1 MINLNIDYNKYNLL
15 KEKGI
20 IEEMN
25 DSKGRKYAFFVN
37 IHGIKIYFKE
47 STKEGIVNELIID
60 SICKLFNKDVLEQD
74 YGYITD
80 KYNRKVYGLISNNY
94 KDDNYSYISLDTIL
108 NDYYVYITNNNIN
121 YEKIRIY
128 ELVNLET
135 IWQALEYRYRNI
147 DNSKEI
153 VKKLMEE
160 LVSRLLIDILT
171 GQNDRYEFNIEIKEK
186 DSDIKLANIYGNK
199 EGLMYD
205 KFDMG
210 VTMDSLKYK
219 GDYMTSLLN
228 EFFNISESKY
238 IDIFN
243 LMLDKLNID
252 KFKLIVNDIKLQVK
266 DLEIPDGYFNE
277 LISRYSKYYNEYKNI
292 VNKRL
297 R

>member
-20 IEEMN
+20 IKEIN
-25 DSKGRKYAFFVN
+25 DPEGRKYTFFLN
-37 IHGIKIYFKE
+37 INDKSIFFKE
-47 STKEGIVNELIID
+47 CSKEGIVNELIID
-60 SICKLFNKDVLEQD
+60 NICKLFNKDVLEQD

-94 KDDNYSYISLDTIL
+94 KEDDYSYISLDTIL

-121 YEKIRIY
+121 YENIRIY

-135 IWQALEYRYRNI
+135 IWQALEYRYRNTN
-147 DNSKEI
+147 NSEEI

-160 LVSRLLIDILT
+160 LTSRFLIDIIT
-171 GQNDRYEFNIEIKEK
+171 GQNDRHEFNIEIKEK
-186 DSDIKLANIYGNK
+186 GNDIKLADIYDNE

-243 LMLDKLNID
+243 SMLDKLSID
-252 KFKLIVNDIKLQVK
+252 KFKLIVNDIKSNVK
-266 DLEIPDGYFNE
+266 DLEVSDNYFDE
-277 LISRYSKYYNEYKNI
+277 LINRYSKYYNEYKNI

>member
-20 IEEMN
+20 IKEIDDPE
-25 DSKGRKYAFFVN
+25 GRKYTFFLN
-37 IHGIKIYFKE
+37 INDKSIFFKE
-47 STKEGIVNELIID
+47 CSKEGIINELIID
-60 SICKLFNKDVLEQD
+60 NICKLFNKDVLEQD
-74 YGYITD
+74 YSYITN
-80 KYNRKVYGLISNNY
+80 KYDRKIYGLINNNY
-94 KDDNYSYISLDTIL
+94 KNDDYSYISLDTIL

-121 YEKIRIY
+121 YENIRIY

-135 IWQALEYRYRNI
+135 IWQALEYRYRNTN
-147 DNSKEI
+147 NSEEI
-153 VKKLMEE
+153 VKSLMEE
-160 LVSRLLIDILT
+160 LTSRFLIDILT
-171 GQNDRYEFNIEIKEK
+171 GQNDRHEFNIEIKEK
-186 DSDIKLANIYGNK
+186 GNDIKLANIYDNE

-243 LMLDKLNID
+243 SMLDKLSID
-252 KFKLIVNDIKLQVK
+252 KFKLIVNDIKSNVK
-266 DLEIPDGYFNE
+266 DLEVSDNYFNE
-277 LISRYSKYYNEYKNI
+277 LIDKYSKYYNEYKNI

>member
-20 IEEMN
+20 IEEIN
-25 DSKGRKYAFFVN
+25 DPEGRKYTFFLN
-37 IHGIKIYFKE
+37 INDKSIFFKE
-47 STKEGIVNELIID
+47 CSKEGIVNELIID
-60 SICKLFNKDVLEQD
+60 NICKLFNKDVLEQD

-94 KDDNYSYISLDTIL
+94 KEDDYSYISLDTIL

-121 YEKIRIY
+121 YENIRIY

-135 IWQALEYRYRNI
+135 IWQALEYRYRNTN
-147 DNSKEI
+147 NSEEI

-160 LVSRLLIDILT
+160 LTSRFLIDILT
-171 GQNDRYEFNIEIKEK
+171 GQNDRHEFNIEIKEK
-186 DSDIKLANIYGNK
+186 GNDIKLANIYDNE

-243 LMLDKLNID
+243 SMLDKLSID
-252 KFKLIVNDIKLQVK
+252 KFKAIVNDIKLQVK
-266 DLEIPDGYFNE
+266 DLEVSDNYFDE
-277 LISRYSKYYNEYKNI
+277 LINRYSKYYNEYKNI

>member
-186 DSDIKLANIYGNK
+186 DSDIKLANIYGNE

-219 GDYMTSLLN
+219 GDYMTSLLS

>member
-25 DSKGRKYAFFVN
+25 NSKGRKYAFFVN

-186 DSDIKLANIYGNK
+186 DSDIKLANIYGNE

-219 GDYMTSLLN
+219 GDYMTSLLS

>member
-25 DSKGRKYAFFVN
+25 NSKGRKYAFFVN

-186 DSDIKLANIYGNK
+186 DSDIKLANIYGNE

-266 DLEIPDGYFNE
+266 DLEIPDSYFDE

>member
-160 LVSRLLIDILT
+160 LVSRFLIDILT

-186 DSDIKLANIYGNK
+186 DSDIKLANIYGNE

-219 GDYMTSLLN
+219 GDYMASLLN

>member
-25 DSKGRKYAFFVN
+25 DSKGKKYAFFVN

-186 DSDIKLANIYGNK
+186 DSDIKLANIYGNE

-266 DLEIPDGYFNE
+266 DLEIPDSYFDE

>member
-20 IEEMN
+20 IKEIN
-25 DSKGRKYAFFVN
+25 DPEGRKYTFFLN
-37 IHGIKIYFKE
+37 INDKSIFFKE
-47 STKEGIVNELIID
+47 CSKEGIVNELIID
-60 SICKLFNKDVLEQD
+60 NICKLFNKDVLEQD

-94 KDDNYSYISLDTIL
+94 KEDDYSYISLDTIL

-121 YEKIRIY
+121 YENIRIY

-135 IWQALEYRYRNI
+135 IWQALEYRYRNTN
-147 DNSKEI
+147 NSEEI

-160 LVSRLLIDILT
+160 LTSRFLIDILT
-171 GQNDRYEFNIEIKEK
+171 GQNDRHEFNIEIKEK
-186 DSDIKLANIYGNK
+186 GNDIKLADIYDNE

-243 LMLDKLNID
+243 SMLDKLSID
-252 KFKLIVNDIKLQVK
+252 KFKLIVNDIKSNVK
-266 DLEIPDGYFNE
+266 DLEVSDNYFDE
-277 LISRYSKYYNEYKNI
+277 LINRYSKYYNEYKNI

>member
-186 DSDIKLANIYGNK
+186 DSDIKLANIYGNE

>member
-1 MINLNIDYNKYNLL
+1 M
-15 KEKGI
+15 
-20 IEEMN
+20 
-25 DSKGRKYAFFVN
+25 
-37 IHGIKIYFKE
+37 
-47 STKEGIVNELIID
+47 
-60 SICKLFNKDVLEQD
+60 
-74 YGYITD
+74 
-80 KYNRKVYGLISNNY
+80 ISNNY
-94 KDDNYSYISLDTIL
+94 KEDDYSYISLDTIL

-121 YEKIRIY
+121 YENIRIY

-135 IWQALEYRYRNI
+135 IWQALEYRYRNTN
-147 DNSKEI
+147 NSEEI

-160 LVSRLLIDILT
+160 LTSRFLIDILT
-171 GQNDRYEFNIEIKEK
+171 GQNDRHEFNIEIKEK
-186 DSDIKLANIYGNK
+186 GNDIKLANIYDNE

-243 LMLDKLNID
+243 SMLDKLSID
-252 KFKLIVNDIKLQVK
+252 KFKLIVNDIKSNVK
-266 DLEIPDGYFNE
+266 DLEVSDNYFDE
-277 LISRYSKYYNEYKNI
+277 LINRYSKYYNEYKNI

>member
-135 IWQALEYRYRNI
+135 IWQALEYRYRNM

-186 DSDIKLANIYGNK
+186 DSDIKLANIYGNE

-228 EFFNISESKY
+228 KFFNISESKY

>member
-20 IEEMN
+20 IKEIN
-25 DSKGRKYAFFVN
+25 DPKGRKYTFFIN
-37 IHGIKIYFKE
+37 INNKSIFFKE
-47 STKEGIVNELIID
+47 CSKEGIANELIID
-60 SICKLFNKDVLEQD
+60 SICRLFNKDVLEQD
-74 YGYITD
+74 YSYITNEYD
-80 KYNRKVYGLISNNY
+80 RKIYGLINNNY
-94 KDDNYSYISLDTIL
+94 KNDDYSYIPLDTIL
-108 NDYYVYITNNNIN
+108 NDYYVYITKNNIN

-153 VKKLMEE
+153 VKNLMEE
-160 LVSRLLIDILT
+160 LTSRFLIDILT
-171 GQNDRYEFNIEIKEK
+171 GQNDRHEFNVEIKEK
-186 DSDIKLANIYGNK
+186 NSDIKLTNICDNE

-219 GDYMTSLLN
+219 GDYMMSLLN

-238 IDIFN
+238 VDIFN
-243 LMLDKLNID
+243 SMLDKLSID
-252 KFKLIVNDIKLQVK
+252 KFKLIVNDVKLQVK
-266 DLEIPDGYFNE
+266 DLELPDSYFE
-277 LISRYSKYYNEYKNI
+277 DLINKYIKYYNEYKNI
-292 VNKRL
+292 VKKRL

>member
-135 IWQALEYRYRNI
+135 IWQALEYRYRNM

-186 DSDIKLANIYGNK
+186 DSDIKLANIYGNE

>member
-20 IEEMN
+20 IEEIN
-25 DSKGRKYAFFVN
+25 DPEGRKYTFFLN
-37 IHGIKIYFKE
+37 INDKSIFFKE
-47 STKEGIVNELIID
+47 CSKEGIVNELIID
-60 SICKLFNKDVLEQD
+60 NICKLFNKDVLEQD

-94 KDDNYSYISLDTIL
+94 KEDDYSYISLDTIL

-121 YEKIRIY
+121 YENIRIY

-135 IWQALEYRYRNI
+135 IWQALEYRYRNTN
-147 DNSKEI
+147 NSEEI

-160 LVSRLLIDILT
+160 LTSRFLIDILT
-171 GQNDRYEFNIEIKEK
+171 GQNDRHEFNIEIKEK
-186 DSDIKLANIYGNK
+186 GNDIKLADIYDNE

-243 LMLDKLNID
+243 SMLDKLSID
-252 KFKLIVNDIKLQVK
+252 KFKLIVNDIKSNVK
-266 DLEIPDGYFNE
+266 DLEVSDNYFDE
-277 LISRYSKYYNEYKNI
+277 LINRYSKYYNEYKNI

>member
-25 DSKGRKYAFFVN
+25 DSKGRKYTFFVN

-186 DSDIKLANIYGNK
+186 DSDIKLANIYGNE

>member
-186 DSDIKLANIYGNK
+186 DSDIKLANIYGNE

-219 GDYMTSLLN
+219 GDYMASLLN

>member
-20 IEEMN
+20 IKEIN
-25 DSKGRKYAFFVN
+25 DPEGRKYTFFLN
-37 IHGIKIYFKE
+37 INDKSIFFKE
-47 STKEGIVNELIID
+47 CSKEGIINELIID
-60 SICKLFNKDVLEQD
+60 NICKLFNKDVLEQD

-80 KYNRKVYGLISNNY
+80 KYNKKVYGLISNNY
-94 KDDNYSYISLDTIL
+94 KEDDYSYISLDTIL

-121 YEKIRIY
+121 YENIRIY

-135 IWQALEYRYRNI
+135 IWQALEYRYRNTN
-147 DNSKEI
+147 NSEEI

-160 LVSRLLIDILT
+160 LTSRFLIDILT
-171 GQNDRYEFNIEIKEK
+171 GQNDRHEFNIEIKEK
-186 DSDIKLANIYGNK
+186 GNDIKLANIYDNE

-243 LMLDKLNID
+243 SMLDKLSID
-252 KFKLIVNDIKLQVK
+252 KFKTIVNNIKSTVK
-266 DLEIPDGYFNE
+266 DLEVSDNYFNE
-277 LISRYSKYYNEYKNI
+277 LIDKYSKYYNEYKNI

>member
-20 IEEMN
+20 IKEIDDPE
-25 DSKGRKYAFFVN
+25 GRKYTFFLN
-37 IHGIKIYFKE
+37 INDKSIFFKE
-47 STKEGIVNELIID
+47 CSKEGIINELIID
-60 SICKLFNKDVLEQD
+60 NICKLFNKDVLEQD

-80 KYNRKVYGLISNNY
+80 KYNKKVYGLISNNY
-94 KDDNYSYISLDTIL
+94 KEDDYSYISLDTIL

-121 YEKIRIY
+121 YENIRIY

-135 IWQALEYRYRNI
+135 IWQALEYRYRNTN
-147 DNSKEI
+147 NSEEI

-160 LVSRLLIDILT
+160 LTSRFLIDILT
-171 GQNDRYEFNIEIKEK
+171 GQNDRHEFNIEIKEK
-186 DSDIKLANIYGNK
+186 GNDIKLANIYDNE

-243 LMLDKLNID
+243 SMLDKLSID
-252 KFKLIVNDIKLQVK
+252 KFKTIVNNIKSTVK
-266 DLEIPDGYFNE
+266 DLEVSDNYFNE
-277 LISRYSKYYNEYKNI
+277 LIDKYSKYYNEYKNI

>member
-25 DSKGRKYAFFVN
+25 DSKGRKYTFFVN

-186 DSDIKLANIYGNK
+186 DSDIKLANIYGNE

-266 DLEIPDGYFNE
+266 DLEIPDSYFDE

>member
-20 IEEMN
+20 IKEIN
-25 DSKGRKYAFFVN
+25 DPEGRKYTFFLN
-37 IHGIKIYFKE
+37 INGKSIFFKE
-47 STKEGIVNELIID
+47 CSKEGIVNELIID
-60 SICKLFNKDVLEQD
+60 NICKLFNKDVLEQD

-80 KYNRKVYGLISNNY
+80 KYNKKVYGLISNNY
-94 KDDNYSYISLDTIL
+94 KEDDYSYISLDTIL

-135 IWQALEYRYRNI
+135 IWQALEYRYRNMN
-147 DNSKEI
+147 NSEEI
-153 VKKLMEE
+153 VKSLMEE
-160 LVSRLLIDILT
+160 LTSRFLIDILT
-171 GQNDRYEFNIEIKEK
+171 GQNDRHEFNIEIKEK
-186 DSDIKLANIYGNK
+186 GNDIKLANIYDNE

-243 LMLDKLNID
+243 SMLDKLSID

-266 DLEIPDGYFNE
+266 DLEVSDNYFDE
-277 LISRYSKYYNEYKNI
+277 LIDKYSKYYNGYKSI

>member
-20 IEEMN
+20 IEEIN
-25 DSKGRKYAFFVN
+25 DPEGRKYTFFLN
-37 IHGIKIYFKE
+37 INDKSIFFKE
-47 STKEGIVNELIID
+47 CSKEGIVNELIID
-60 SICKLFNKDVLEQD
+60 NICKLFNKDVLEQD

-94 KDDNYSYISLDTIL
+94 KEDDYSYISLDTIL

-121 YEKIRIY
+121 YENIRIY

-135 IWQALEYRYRNI
+135 IWQALEYRYRNTN
-147 DNSKEI
+147 NSEEI
-153 VKKLMEE
+153 VKKIMEE
-160 LVSRLLIDILT
+160 LTSRFLIDILT
-171 GQNDRYEFNIEIKEK
+171 GQNDRHEFNIEIKEK
-186 DSDIKLANIYGNK
+186 GNDIKLADIYDNE

-243 LMLDKLNID
+243 SMLDKLSID
-252 KFKLIVNDIKLQVK
+252 KFKLIVNDIKSNVK
-266 DLEIPDGYFNE
+266 DLEVSDNYFDE
-277 LISRYSKYYNEYKNI
+277 LINRYSKYYNEYKNI

-297 R
+297 K

>member
-186 DSDIKLANIYGNK
+186 DSDIKLANIYGNE

-243 LMLDKLNID
+243 LMLDKLSID
-252 KFKLIVNDIKLQVK
+252 KFKLIVNDIKSNVK

>member
-186 DSDIKLANIYGNK
+186 DSDIKLANIYGNE

-228 EFFNISESKY
+228 EFFSISESKY

>member
-20 IEEMN
+20 IKEIDDPE
-25 DSKGRKYAFFVN
+25 GRKYTFFLN
-37 IHGIKIYFKE
+37 INDKSIFFKE
-47 STKEGIVNELIID
+47 CSKEGIINELIID
-60 SICKLFNKDVLEQD
+60 NICKLFNKDVLEQD

-94 KDDNYSYISLDTIL
+94 KNDDYSYISLDTIL

-121 YEKIRIY
+121 YENIRIY
-128 ELVNLET
+128 ELINLET
-135 IWQALEYRYRNI
+135 IWQALEYRYRNM
-147 DNSKEI
+147 DNSEEI
-153 VKKLMEE
+153 VKNLMEE
-160 LVSRLLIDILT
+160 LTSRFLIDILT
-171 GQNDRYEFNIEIKEK
+171 GQNDRYEFNVEIKEK
-186 DSDIKLANIYGNK
+186 GNDIKLANIYDNE

-243 LMLDKLNID
+243 SMLDKLSID
-252 KFKLIVNDIKLQVK
+252 KFKTIVNNIKSNVK
-266 DLEIPDGYFNE
+266 DLEVSDNYFNE
-277 LISRYSKYYNEYKNI
+277 LIDKYSKYYNEYKSI

>member
-15 KEKGI
+15 KGKGI

-47 STKEGIVNELIID
+47 STKEGIANELIID

-128 ELVNLET
+128 ELINLET

-147 DNSKEI
+147 DNSEEI

-160 LVSRLLIDILT
+160 LVSRFLIDILT
-171 GQNDRYEFNIEIKEK
+171 GQNDRQEFNIEIKEK
-186 DSDIKLANIYGNK
+186 DSDIKLANIYGNE

-205 KFDMG
+205 KFDMS

-219 GDYMTSLLN
+219 GDYMMSLLN

-243 LMLDKLNID
+243 LMLDKLSID

-266 DLEIPDGYFNE
+266 DLEIPDSYFNE
-277 LISRYSKYYNEYKNI
+277 LISRYSKYYNEYRNI

>member
-186 DSDIKLANIYGNK
+186 DSDIKLANIYGNE

-228 EFFNISESKY
+228 EFFDISESKY

>member
-20 IEEMN
+20 IKEIDDPE
-25 DSKGRKYAFFVN
+25 GRKYTFFLN
-37 IHGIKIYFKE
+37 INDKSIFFKE
-47 STKEGIVNELIID
+47 CSKEGIINELIID
-60 SICKLFNKDVLEQD
+60 NICKLFNKDVLEQD

-94 KDDNYSYISLDTIL
+94 KEDDYSYISLDTIL

-121 YEKIRIY
+121 YENIRIY

-135 IWQALEYRYRNI
+135 IWQALEYRYRNTN
-147 DNSKEI
+147 NSEEI
-153 VKKLMEE
+153 VKSLMEE
-160 LVSRLLIDILT
+160 LTSRFLIDILT
-171 GQNDRYEFNIEIKEK
+171 GQNDRHEFNIEIKEK
-186 DSDIKLANIYGNK
+186 GNDIKLADIYDNE

-243 LMLDKLNID
+243 SMLDKLSID
-252 KFKLIVNDIKLQVK
+252 KFKTIVNNIKSTVK
-266 DLEIPDGYFNE
+266 DLEVSDNYFNE
-277 LISRYSKYYNEYKNI
+277 LIDKYSKYYNEYKNI
-292 VNKRL
+292 DNQRL

>member
-135 IWQALEYRYRNI
+135 IWQA
-147 DNSKEI
+147 
-153 VKKLMEE
+153 
-160 LVSRLLIDILT
+160 
-171 GQNDRYEFNIEIKEK
+171 
-186 DSDIKLANIYGNK
+186 
-199 EGLMYD
+199 
-205 KFDMG
+205 
-210 VTMDSLKYK
+210 
-219 GDYMTSLLN
+219 
-228 EFFNISESKY
+228 
-238 IDIFN
+238 
-243 LMLDKLNID
+243 
-252 KFKLIVNDIKLQVK
+252 
-266 DLEIPDGYFNE
+266 
-277 LISRYSKYYNEYKNI
+277 
-292 VNKRL
+292 
-297 R
+297 

>member
-135 IWQALEYRYRNI
+135 IWQALEYRYRNR

-186 DSDIKLANIYGNK
+186 DSDIKLANIYGNE

>member
-186 DSDIKLANIYGNK
+186 DSDIKLANIYGNE

-266 DLEIPDGYFNE
+266 DLEIPDGYFNK